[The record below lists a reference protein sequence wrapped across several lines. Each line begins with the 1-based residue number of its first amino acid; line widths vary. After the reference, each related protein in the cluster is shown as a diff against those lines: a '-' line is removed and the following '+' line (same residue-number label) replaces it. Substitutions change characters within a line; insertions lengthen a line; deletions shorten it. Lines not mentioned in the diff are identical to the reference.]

1 MPHTTAPTTPLFTT
15 RQALDQELTA
25 TGTWK
30 ALHTAVHAST
40 PRWTSYPHHN
50 TSSEPVT
57 GLKIT
62 EDVPHI
68 GQART
73 GATILITPDG
83 HCTIRAY
90 TIPGHRWLTALEH
103 LGTLHSHALRP
114 GTPTTPDNPHWVL
127 RPQVKDRSF
136 SGCLHLSDHV
146 QAKTLTELP
155 DTIGDVSAMLTLIP
169 GSPDAYPAAW
179 LQAAGFFHVLAT
191 GAPARPQP

>member
-57 GLKIT
+57 GVKIT

-73 GATILITPDG
+73 RATILITPDG

-90 TIPGHRWLTALEH
+90 TIPGHRWLTALQH
-103 LGTLHSHALRP
+103 LGTLHPHALRP
-114 GTPTTPDNPHWVL
+114 GTPTPTPP
-127 RPQVKDRSF
+127 P
-136 SGCLHLSDHV
+136 
-146 QAKTLTELP
+146 P
-155 DTIGDVSAMLTLIP
+155 
-169 GSPDAYPAAW
+169 
-179 LQAAGFFHVLAT
+179 
-191 GAPARPQP
+191 